1 MLVLFT
7 DSDCDITPSMA
18 EKLGYRLIIMPY
30 IIGDEMIYPYSS
42 DDDHSTPFYQKLRNK
57 VMPKTC
63 GISPMDYINYFEP
76 EFEKG
81 NDILYVH
88 FSKAMTSTFEA
99 MNEAYKELKEK
110 YPDRNLYTIDTK
122 GITILSYN
130 ICLEVSRLYK
140 ENKSIDE
147 ILKWANDE
155 VDHFAVYFFATDLQF
170 FKRSGRISNFA
181 AIMGGIIGIHP
192 IIHMDSDGMMKS
204 IDKAR
209 GKKNAIMKLI
219 NYVKELAL
227 DIDKHTV
234 IIGHSDALSL
244 AMEVKNILLS
254 EMNME
259 LDIEIVEV
267 NPTAGAHCGPD
278 NIGICFH
285 SKGR

>member
-7 DSDCDITPSMA
+7 DSDCDITPQKA
-18 EKLGYRLIIMPY
+18 KELGYNLIIMPY
-30 IIGDEMIYPYSS
+30 IINDELIYPYNNE
-42 DDDHSTPFYQKLRNK
+42 DDHSHPFYEKLRKK

-76 EFEKG
+76 EFKKG

-99 MNEAYKELKEK
+99 MNEAYRELLET
-110 YPDRNLYTIDTK
+110 YPDRKLYTIDTK

-130 ICLEVSRLYK
+130 ICLEVARLYK

-147 ILKWANDE
+147 ILAWAKEE

-170 FKRSGRISNFA
+170 FKRSGRISNFS

-192 IIHMDSDGMMKS
+192 IIHISSEGVMTS

-209 GKKNAIMKLI
+209 GKKNAILKI
-219 NYVKELAL
+219 IQYVKDLEL
-227 DIDKHTV
+227 DIEKYTV
-234 IIGHSDALSL
+234 VIGHSDAYSL
-244 AMEVKNILLS
+244 ANLVKDMLC
-254 EMNME
+254 EE
-259 LDIEIVEV
+259 LNKDLNIEIVEV
-267 NPTAGAHCGPD
+267 NPTAGSHCGPD
-278 NIGICFH
+278 NIGISFH
-285 SKGR
+285 AKNR